1 LRREGG
7 RVREITDYSGEF
19 DPGIAYK
26 DFSKDFLLKALK
38 VYSHYI
44 RKLDGIWYLT
54 AKQQAGDDLAL
65 ACDMQVWDEMEVHD
79 VEMTCKLFN
88 VQSNDVT
95 AMFKSLQM
103 SPHSWNLE
111 HHFELLSPDRGIW
124 TVTRCPSLL
133 ALEREGQGRERRI
146 CQVQETKNYALRAR
160 TLNPNM
166 KVIPLKLPPRQN
178 SDEIHCQWE
187 FRIEPP

>member
-1 LRREGG
+1 
-7 RVREITDYSGEF
+7 VREIADYSGEF
-19 DPGIAYK
+19 DPSIAYG
-26 DFSKDFLLKALK
+26 DFSKGFLLKALK
-38 VYSHYI
+38 AYSHYI
-44 RKLDGIWYLT
+44 RKVDGVWYLT
-54 AKQQAGDDLAL
+54 VKEQAGDDLAL
-65 ACDMQVWDEMEVHD
+65 ACDMLVWDQMEVHD

-88 VQSNDVT
+88 VQGNDVT

-166 KVIPLKLPPRQN
+166 KAIPLKLPPRQN

-187 FRIEPP
+187 FRIEPPGEAA

>member
-1 LRREGG
+1 M
-7 RVREITDYSGEF
+7 REITDYSGEF

-38 VYSHYI
+38 AYSHYI

-54 AKQQAGDDLAL
+54 TKQQAGDDLAL
-65 ACDMQVWDEMEVHD
+65 ACDMQVWDQMEVHD

-111 HHFELLSPDRGIW
+111 HHFELL
-124 TVTRCPSLL
+124 TRI
-133 ALEREGQGRERRI
+133 AAFGR
-146 CQVQETKNYALRAR
+146 
-160 TLNPNM
+160 
-166 KVIPLKLPPRQN
+166 
-178 SDEIHCQWE
+178 
-187 FRIEPP
+187 